1 MDIQRIN
8 FHHRKD
14 DSLNSSSFEL
24 PNPSCGNFSSQQA
37 FNTGFPFQTSLLDC
51 SPRHYAATS
60 SDMSLPSERGSPQP
74 GFVYPNRSAI
84 APNCVGSTPSAFYA
98 AERLMG
104 FPPLEHHFGTPPMLS
119 KLPGIHLEASTNSP
133 SESYIWVDTG
143 KQSDFGP
150 KSRDALESV
159 AKFPLQ
165 ENITSGFSDNTK
177 RFPCGDHQEIE
188 LQSLLQ
194 SNQSNGYSTLDSRHS
209 YSPRGIH
216 DPCVGYNL
224 SNASVGKPSFQ
235 SATRKQLAKTSV
247 GLPATPTGTSSGT
260 SVPNKTR
267 IRWTPDLHE
276 RFVECVN
283 RLGGAEKATPKGIL
297 NLMNSDGLTIY
308 HVKSHLQK
316 YRIAK
321 HMPESSEGK
330 FEKRASVNDMR
341 QLDPKTG
348 MQITEALQLQ
358 LDVQRCL
365 HEQLEIQRNLQLRI
379 EAQSRK
385 LKQMFEQQL
394 KANANLTESQ
404 NLEDLFPDEQP
415 LSLDDDDNVQIL
427 NVEDG
432 SQNTNFPSKIS

>member
-1 MDIQRIN
+1 MDIQRIDI
-8 FHHRKD
+8 HHRKD
-14 DSLNSSSFEL
+14 DPLNSSSCEL
-24 PNPSCGNFSSQQA
+24 LNPSCGNFSSQQA
-37 FNTGFPFQTSLLDC
+37 LNTGFPFQNTLLDC
-51 SPRHYAATS
+51 SPRQYAAKS
-60 SDMSLPSERGSPQP
+60 SDLSLYSEEGSLQL
-74 GFVYPNRSAI
+74 GFMNPNHSANI
-84 APNCVGSTPSAFYA
+84 ASNCVGSTPSAFYA
-98 AERLMG
+98 AELLMG
-104 FPPLEHHFGTPPMLS
+104 FPPLEFQFGTPPLLS
-119 KLPGIHLEASTNSP
+119 KWPGIHLEASPNRP
-133 SESYIWVDTG
+133 SESCICVNTG
-143 KQSDFGP
+143 KRSDFGP
-150 KSRDALESV
+150 NSRDALESA

-165 ENITSGFSDNTK
+165 ENTTSRFSDNTN
-177 RFPCGDHQEIE
+177 RFPRGDHQEIE

-194 SNQSNGYSTLDSRHS
+194 SKQSNGYSTLDSRHL
-209 YSPRGIH
+209 YSPPGIH

-224 SNASVGKPSFQ
+224 LNGSVGKPSSQ
-235 SATRKQLAKTSV
+235 SATRKQLAKSSV
-247 GLPATPTGTSSGT
+247 GLPATPTGASSGT
-260 SVPNKTR
+260 SVPNKAR

-358 LDVQRCL
+358 VDVQRCL
-365 HEQLEIQRNLQLRI
+365 HEQLEIQRDLQLRI

-404 NLEDLFPDEQP
+404 NLENLFPDEQP
-415 LSLDDDDNVQIL
+415 LSLDDDDVQIL